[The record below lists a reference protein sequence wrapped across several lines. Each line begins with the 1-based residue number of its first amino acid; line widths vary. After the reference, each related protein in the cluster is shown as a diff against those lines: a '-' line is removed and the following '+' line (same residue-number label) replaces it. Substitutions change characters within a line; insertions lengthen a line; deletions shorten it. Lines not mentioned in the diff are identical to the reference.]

1 MSVGI
6 VSFPHWQIQSQ
17 STKWTSF
24 KSSWK
29 RWLYVLSSPPTKEQM
44 ERVKEESRRKSEE
57 LEFLR
62 NSMQR
67 SIPSSEPLY
76 ARNASRGETLY
87 HQGFQELGE
96 TPAVSRPVD
105 DYVMD
110 FSKPAGYQPPERTSA
125 PLRQSP
131 ETAPVAQPVVVET
144 PPSLPNQL
152 PPRRNVQ
159 RSHDVIQRPLPS
171 PSEMAPSKPSV
182 PSGPVGVRRASETRL
197 MWILRF
203 VDRNQL
209 CWRSC
214 ERARGSV

>member
-1 MSVGI
+1 
-6 VSFPHWQIQSQ
+6 
-17 STKWTSF
+17 
-24 KSSWK
+24 
-29 RWLYVLSSPPTKEQM
+29 M

-62 NSMQR
+62 NSVQQ
-67 SIPSSEPLY
+67 SLPPSEPLY

-96 TPAVSRPVD
+96 TPSVSRPMD

-110 FSKPAGYQPPERTSA
+110 FSKPAGYQPPERTA
-125 PLRQSP
+125 PLRHSP
-131 ETAPVAQPVVVET
+131 VTAPVAQSAVEA

-171 PSEMAPSKPSV
+171 PSEAVSPKPSV
-182 PSGPVGVRRASETRL
+182 PSVPVGVRNGSQTRR
-197 MWILRF
+197 MSILRF
-203 VDRNQL
+203 ADRSRL

-214 ERARGSV
+214 GRVRGSV

>member
-1 MSVGI
+1 
-6 VSFPHWQIQSQ
+6 
-17 STKWTSF
+17 
-24 KSSWK
+24 
-29 RWLYVLSSPPTKEQM
+29 M

-67 SIPSSEPLY
+67 SLPPSEPLY

-96 TPAVSRPVD
+96 TPAVSRSVD

-125 PLRQSP
+125 PSRPSP
-131 ETAPVAQPVVVET
+131 RNVPAAQPPSMEM

-171 PSEMAPSKPSV
+171 PSEVAPPKPSA
-182 PSGPVGVRRASETRL
+182 PSGPVGMRRGGETRP

-203 VDRNQL
+203 VDRNRS
-209 CWRSC
+209 CWRSYG
-214 ERARGSV
+214 RARGNV